1 LEALVPAQFVYVLCS
16 RNTEILE
23 ETLRLKANP
32 GSDRDRS
39 LEPIFLP
46 NLGMVIASDAMR
58 ALMLL
63 VDRVARSVASVLITG
78 ESGTGK
84 ELIARAI
91 HERSAR
97 AKNAFV
103 EINCAALPEHLVE
116 SELFGYE
123 RGAFSGA
130 DQAKQ
135 GMFEL
140 ANKGTLFL
148 DEVGEIDGK
157 IQAKL
162 LRVLDGSTYFRLGGK
177 QKIST
182 DVRIISATNRPLDGS
197 NAGGRFRA
205 DLFYRL
211 SQFQLHVP
219 PLRERVTDIIPIAE
233 NYLASLSQGSSLSDE
248 VKQIL
253 LAYPW
258 PGNVRELRNVIVQA
272 FTVAEP
278 GLIRKEHLPPSLP
291 VANGF
296 ISLIAKHNPSSP
308 VDLEKL
314 EREAIQQALAST
326 GGHQGR
332 AAEQLGISRRTLSRK
347 LQQYRLE
354 AASEEG
360 PLGLLSNEQQNCF
373 RADAALPVLVKTAA
387 GERQTTSTNLSRGGL
402 GLEGFDSSICGHDN
416 VIQLTISLPN
426 QRLVN
431 AKGLVIWSGK
441 DGKVG
446 VKFLNL
452 DPESEQ
458 HLAGWIA
465 TKITEE
471 GWRPTSDSV
480 SA

>member
-1 LEALVPAQFVYVLCS
+1 L
-16 RNTEILE
+16 N
-23 ETLRLKANP
+23 ANSGREQTNP
-32 GSDRDRS
+32 V
-39 LEPIFLP
+39 EPVFLP
-46 NLGMVIASDAMR
+46 SLGMVIASDAMR

-97 AKNAFV
+97 NKNPFV
-103 EINCAALPEHLVE
+103 EINCAALPENLVE

-123 RGAFSGA
+123 KGAFSGA
-130 DQAKQ
+130 DQSKQ

-140 ANKGTLFL
+140 ANRGTLFL

-177 QKIST
+177 QKITT

-219 PLRERVTDIIPIAE
+219 PLRDRVSDIIPIAE
-233 NYLASLSQGSSLSDE
+233 NYLASLSPASSLSEE

-272 FTVAEP
+272 FTVADP
-278 GLIRKEHLPPSLP
+278 GVIRKEHLPPSLP
-291 VANGF
+291 VDNGF
-296 ISLIAKHNPSSP
+296 VSLMAKHNPASP
-308 VDLEKL
+308 MDLEKL

-326 GGHQGR
+326 SGHQGK

-347 LQQYRLE
+347 LQQYRME
-354 AASEEG
+354 AASDEG

-373 RADAALPVLVKTAA
+373 RADAALQVRVRTAL
-387 GERQTTSTNLSRGGL
+387 GERQTTTTNLSRGGL
-402 GLEGFDSSICGHDN
+402 GLENFDSSLCGQDN
-416 VIQLTISLPN
+416 IIDLSIVIPTGGA
-426 QRLVN
+426 VN

-441 DGKVG
+441 DGKAG
-446 VKFLNL
+446 VKFLHL
-452 DPESEQ
+452 DPESDQ
-458 HLAGWIA
+458 RLAKWIA
-465 TKITEE
+465 IKITEE
-471 GWRPTSDSV
+471 GWKPITDSV
-480 SA
+480 SL